1 MSGETMREAVAREV
15 RKFASEPEAATLT
28 ATQFILNRD
37 DAIAQAAI
45 RTVLERLSGRW
56 GECWTS

>member
-1 MSGETMREAVAREV
+1 MTTETLREAVARAICDV
-15 RKFASEPEAATLT
+15 RHRYNWTYGLKRQKVMAVDIDLA
-28 ATQFILNRD
+28 D
-37 DAIAQAAI
+37 AAI